1 MPKVT
6 YKNDVGAVEFLVLH
20 VALRLHP
27 RLEGQRNDQDDPEE
41 QGGEHRLQR
50 WPLGID
56 ESPGYVVVQGLIRS
70 VEAMPGQQDG
80 QEGWRVEHQRGH
92 RVQDVGVRHDEELSP
107 DSPAHEHEQRQAGSK
122 TKQLFDP

>member
-27 RLEGQRNDQDDPEE
+27 RLEEQRNDQDDPEE

-50 WPLGID
+50 
-56 ESPGYVVVQGLIRS
+56 
-70 VEAMPGQQDG
+70 
-80 QEGWRVEHQRGH
+80 
-92 RVQDVGVRHDEELSP
+92 
-107 DSPAHEHEQRQAGSK
+107 
-122 TKQLFDP
+122 